1 MRGWQRPLAPTA
13 LRNDPGKAD
22 TNTQIGYGVAWQW
35 ESHRCGHIEIR
46 SPPNESIIRRGEF
59 SSVDCSA
66 GVAGAVWRSVKRRR
80 GSPSSPLRQS
90 RLWNLVFLADGA
102 HEDRRLQTSCT
113 LKEVNFR
120 CKLFP
125 IIDPFAKSHPHTIS
139 TSTPTSAAHCSQ
151 HALHTDPRCYSVS
164 DWLLNA
170 NRDARYQS

>member
-66 GVAGAVWRSVKRRR
+66 GVAGAVWRSVKECETAPRQPIVASPTVTPVKPRLRLPGRRR
-80 GSPSSPLRQS
+80 ARRPASSNKLYIKGGQLSMQTFPHNRPIRKVPPPHHQYQHSHLGS
-90 RLWNLVFLADGA
+90 A
-102 HEDRRLQTSCT
+102 
-113 LKEVNFR
+113 
-120 CKLFP
+120 LFP
-125 IIDPFAKSHPHTIS
+125 ACLAHGPPLLLGLWLAAK
-139 TSTPTSAAHCSQ
+139 
-151 HALHTDPRCYSVS
+151 R
-164 DWLLNA
+164 
-170 NRDARYQS
+170 